1 MSQFPK
7 LNKTTTE
14 KSAKTID
21 DAILAA
27 LDELGVTKDDVM
39 VEVVD
44 EGKKGFLGLGAKDA
58 VVRVSIKESV
68 INAKNAAA
76 REAKAKKAVA
86 PEAKAKK
93 VEKVEKAPKKP
104 IDLPPEKRSAPKP
117 AAEKT
122 EKPVKKPVEMT
133 PEKMEEAKKVFATP
147 EVRHPKKTE
156 APKKAESKKPEQA
169 EVKAEKPSAPRRPK
183 KISDVPSNE
192 IAQKF
197 LTDIFA
203 AMQLDIKVS
212 AQMESEDTLLINLD
226 GDNMGIVIGKRGDTL
241 DSLQYL
247 TSLVVNQQCEDYV
260 KVTIDTEN
268 YREKRT
274 EALLALSSRLAEKV
288 AKTGR
293 KFTLEPMNPYERRV
307 IHSNLQDH
315 EVVTTFSIGTEPYR
329 KVVIAPKE
337 RKPYKKN
344 GYRKNSRKP
353 APAKDGAAEVTA
365 EKKGSYTTTYKADF
379 KPQQHKAEFENFE
392 AYLEAHKND

>member
-21 DAILAA
+21 DAILLA
-27 LDELGVTKDDVM
+27 LNELGVTKDDV
-39 VEVVD
+39 EVKVLD
-44 EGKKGFLGLGAKDA
+44 EGKKGFLGIGAKDA

-68 INAKNAAA
+68 INAKA
-76 REAKAKKAVA
+76 RAQRAEKKAQKAEVKTEA
-86 PEAKAKK
+86 PA
-93 VEKVEKAPKKP
+93 APKKP
-104 IDLPPEKRSAPKP
+104 VNLPPEKRSQKKAEEKKAEAP
-117 AAEKT
+117 
-122 EKPVKKPVEMT
+122 KKPVEMT
-133 PEKMEEAKKVFATP
+133 AEKKEEAKKVFATP
-147 EVRHPKKTE
+147 EVRHPKK
-156 APKKAESKKPEQA
+156 ADKPVKKAEPKPIKAEEKKPA
-169 EVKAEKPSAPRRPK
+169 APRKPK
-183 KISDVPSNE
+183 KISDTPSDQ
-192 IAQKF
+192 IAAKF

-212 AQMESEDTLLINLD
+212 ASMESEDSLLVNLD
-226 GDNMGIVIGKRGDTL
+226 GENMGIVIGKRGDTL

-247 TSLVVNQQCEDYV
+247 TSLVVNQQSEDYI

-307 IHSNLQDH
+307 IHANLQDH
-315 EVVTTFSIGTEPYR
+315 EAVTTFSVGTEPYR
-329 KVVIAPKE
+329 KVVIAPKD
-337 RKPYKKN
+337 RKPYKKG
-344 GYRKNSRKP
+344 GYRKNNRNT
-353 APAKDGAAEVTA
+353 APAKEAEEVSA

-392 AYLEAHKND
+392 AYLEAHKDD

>member
-21 DAILAA
+21 DAIKSA
-27 LDELGVTKDDVM
+27 LEELGVGKDDV
-39 VEVVD
+39 EVKILD

-68 INAKNAAA
+68 INARNAQ
-76 REAKAKKAVA
+76 AKKSEKKPAV
-86 PEAKAKK
+86 KS
-93 VEKVEKAPKKP
+93 EKPSAPKKP
-104 IDLPPEKRSAPKP
+104 INLPPEKRS
-117 AAEKT
+117 EKKAIV
-122 EKPVKKPVEMT
+122 EKVVEKEVKKPVEMT
-133 PEKMEEAKKVFATP
+133 EELKEAAKKVFATP
-147 EVRHPKKTE
+147 EVRNPKKSE
-156 APKKAESKKPEQA
+156 KPVRKHEPKPVKT
-169 EVKAEKPSAPRRPK
+169 EVKPSEPRKPK
-183 KISDVPSNE
+183 KISDIPSDQ
-192 IAQKF
+192 IATKF

-203 AMQLDIKVS
+203 AMQLDVKVS
-212 AQMESEDTLLINLD
+212 ASMEDDTLLVNLD
-226 GDNMGIVIGKRGDTL
+226 GENMGIIIGKRGDTL

-247 TSLVVNQQCEDYV
+247 TSLVVNQQCENYV

-288 AKTGR
+288 AKTGK

-315 EVVTTFSIGTEPYR
+315 ESVTTFSIGTEPYR
-329 KVVIAPKE
+329 KVVIAPKD
-337 RKPYKKN
+337 RKPYKKG
-344 GYRKNSRKP
+344 GYRKNNNRK
-353 APAKDGAAEVTA
+353 AENVNEASEITA